1 MKINKK
7 IYNQISKLMNK
18 KGSIDLKDFK
28 SIVGVK
34 KEKKKNE
41 FLFNC
46 EVKQLNENDYLIS
59 FVGKHYAK
67 NVIQTWHRGI
77 LLKYKKAIKEA
88 AKNGFLTFYSN
99 NPEFKKL
106 DKVKILIKVYNPRSR
121 DDDANYDTLK
131 WLRDTFTFNH
141 FILDDNRKVILDS
154 KEVEIIS
161 KEWKVEFLITKVN

>member
-46 EVKQLNENDYLIS
+46 EVKQLNEND
-59 FVGKHYAK
+59 
-67 NVIQTWHRGI
+67 
-77 LLKYKKAIKEA
+77 
-88 AKNGFLTFYSN
+88 
-99 NPEFKKL
+99 
-106 DKVKILIKVYNPRSR
+106 
-121 DDDANYDTLK
+121 
-131 WLRDTFTFNH
+131 
-141 FILDDNRKVILDS
+141 
-154 KEVEIIS
+154 
-161 KEWKVEFLITKVN
+161 